1 MGLHNVMRD
10 YHGNIRLWLI
20 LVLYMN
26 TCLGI
31 DMLEKDRMMGDFS
44 RQRRS
49 FASFRFRPKS
59 LESLMMIN
67 KAYKMMD
74 NIDDI
79 VSYDYHDQKLP
90 NDEELRAKAK
100 LRVKDLLSRLE
111 NRIMEE
117 ENLQQQKYII

>member
-1 MGLHNVMRD
+1 MGNVMRD
-10 YHGNIRLWLI
+10 YHANTALWLI

-26 TCLGI
+26 ACLGI
-31 DMLEKDRMMGDFS
+31 AKDGMMNDFS

-79 VSYDYHDQKLP
+79 VSHDYQQQKLP
-90 NDEELRAKAK
+90 NEEELKEKAK

-111 NRIMEE
+111 SRMMEE
-117 ENLQQQKYII
+117 ENYQN

>member
-1 MGLHNVMRD
+1 MGHNVMRD
-10 YHGNIRLWLI
+10 YHGNTKLWLI

-31 DMLEKDRMMGDFS
+31 NMLQKDGKLDEFS

-79 VSYDYHDQKLP
+79 VNNDYQAKLP
-90 NDEELRAKAK
+90 NEEELKEKAK

-117 ENLQQQKYII
+117 ENYH

>member
-1 MGLHNVMRD
+1 MGLQNVMRD
-10 YHGNIRLWLI
+10 SHANTRLWLI

-26 TCLGI
+26 VCLG
-31 DMLEKDRMMGDFS
+31 LEKDGMKDDFG

-67 KAYKMMD
+67 KAYQMMD
-74 NIDDI
+74 KIDDI
-79 VSYDYHDQKLP
+79 VSYDDRQPTLP
-90 NDEELRAKAK
+90 NEEELKEKAK

-111 NRIMEE
+111 SRIIGEE
-117 ENLQQQKYII
+117 KYQH

>member
-1 MGLHNVMRD
+1 MGNVMRD
-10 YHGNIRLWLI
+10 YHANIRLWFI
-20 LVLYMN
+20 LVLYVN
-26 TCLGI
+26 VCLGI
-31 DMLEKDRMMGDFS
+31 DMLEKDDFS

>member
-1 MGLHNVMRD
+1 MGNVMRD
-10 YHGNIRLWLI
+10 YHANIRLWFI
-20 LVLYMN
+20 LVLYVN
-26 TCLGI
+26 VCLGI
-31 DMLEKDRMMGDFS
+31 DMLEKDDFS

-79 VSYDYHDQKLP
+79 VNYDQQKLP
-90 NDEELRAKAK
+90 NEEELKEKAK
-100 LRVKDLLSRLE
+100 QRVKDLLSRLE
-111 NRIMEE
+111 SRIMEE
-117 ENLQQQKYII
+117 ENYQY

>member
-1 MGLHNVMRD
+1 MGHNVMRD
-10 YHGNIRLWLI
+10 YHGNTKLWLI

-31 DMLEKDRMMGDFS
+31 NMLQKDGMLDDFS
-44 RQRRS
+44 RHRRS

-79 VSYDYHDQKLP
+79 VSSDYHDQKLP
-90 NDEELRAKAK
+90 NDEELKEMAK

-117 ENLQQQKYII
+117 ENLQQHKYII